1 MMSEIEG
8 IIFQLI
14 TNSGS
19 ARSHVFEALE
29 CAKANDF
36 DKAKECLEAAGS
48 ELLDAHQVQTKL
60 IQQEAG
66 GQSVQVSLLMVHA
79 QDHLM
84 TSILAKDLIEQMI
97 EMQKQIHQLS
107 TNK

>member
-1 MMSEIEG
+1 MNEMEG

-29 CAKANDF
+29 YARKNDF
-36 DKAKECLEAAGS
+36 DKATECLEAAGN
-48 ELLDAHQVQTKL
+48 ELVDAHQVQTNL
-60 IQQEAG
+60 IQQEAS

-84 TSILAKDLIEQMI
+84 TSILAKDLIEQMV
-97 EMQKQIHQLS
+97 EMQKQIYQIS
-107 TNK
+107 TSK